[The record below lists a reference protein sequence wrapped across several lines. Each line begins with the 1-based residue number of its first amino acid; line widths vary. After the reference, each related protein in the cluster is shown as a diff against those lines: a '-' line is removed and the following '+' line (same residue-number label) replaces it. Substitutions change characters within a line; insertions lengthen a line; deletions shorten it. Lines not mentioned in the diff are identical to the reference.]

1 MPSWLSRV
9 FGSGNKKNQESGYIP
24 LAAKPIASHV
34 ERGPQGPEQ
43 SKPRRKVVN
52 PPLILEESEKSSW
65 SPEIRIKACLE
76 KGEKSCVFFVDRP
89 VLEGLSAW
97 FPTRQSAAN
106 SSLADSI
113 FEVRGIESVLIHE
126 FTITVSFNQEK
137 GESWEDLAREIGRK
151 IRAHLKNDIPVISES
166 FRASIPSEQEIR
178 ARVQQVIDQE
188 INPGVAAH
196 SGVITLLGVT
206 GNTIR
211 IHMGGGC
218 QGCAASTV
226 TLKEGIHKA
235 FRQAVPQLGAI
246 LDETDHSAGTNP
258 YYHEIP
264 VGMRQ
269 YA

>member
-1 MPSWLSRV
+1 MPSWLSRI
-9 FGSGNKKNQESGYIP
+9 FNSGNQNKEPAYIP
-24 LAAKPIASHV
+24 LAAKPIASQV

-43 SKPRRKVVN
+43 GKPRRKVVT
-52 PPLILEESEKSSW
+52 PPLILEESQKSSW
-65 SPEIRIKACLE
+65 SPELRIKACLD
-76 KGEKSCVFFVDRP
+76 KGGKTCVFFIDRP

-97 FPTRQSAAN
+97 FPTRQSASN
-106 SSLADSI
+106 SSLAESI
-113 FEVRGIESVLIHE
+113 FDVRGVESVLLHE
-126 FTITVSFNQEK
+126 FTITVVFSRDKKEP
-137 GESWEDLAREIGRK
+137 WEDLAKEIGRK
-151 IRAHLKNDIPVISES
+151 IRAHLKSDSPVLSES
-166 FRASIPSEQEIR
+166 FRASIPSEEEIR
-178 ARVQQVIDQE
+178 ERVQQVIDQE

-258 YYHEIP
+258 YYDEIP
-264 VGMRQ
+264 IGMRQ